1 MAVVAAPG
9 AVSDSPFLQSL
20 ESLGIAEHIR
30 HSLYWFPTLEAIH
43 VIALGLVFGTI
54 LVVDLRIL
62 GIASTARPFT
72 RVSGDMLRWTWAAF
86 VLAALTGS
94 LMFVTNARV
103 YWENGFFRAKLVL
116 IALAGLNMLI
126 FHFTAGRSREWDTA
140 RRGPPVGVACAVAS
154 MTLWVLVIGMGR
166 AIGFTT
172 TGAAAKEAPA
182 APNVDFD
189 DFLSGDASGPAPG
202 GAGGGAAAKGASAE
216 AAGSPAGGGAA
227 AAASG
232 AAGTPAAAAL
242 SIQEFMDQQINPA
255 GEFLFRSIREVSDDK
270 GHRLEAP
277 ATEAAW
283 ALVRDQLN
291 VLRRAPE
298 VLGTP
303 GIKAAPAGFKAEN
316 PGVESEPAE
325 IQAAVDSNRADFD
338 RRATRLRDAA
348 DNAMKAADAKDP
360 RALMRAL
367 DGIDKACESCHL
379 RYFYPRDQRAQ
390 LQAKEDHVEN

>member
-1 MAVVAAPG
+1 MAVAAAPG

-30 HSLYWFPTLEAIH
+30 HSLYWFPTLESIH

-86 VLAALTGS
+86 ALAALTGS

-116 IALAGLNMLI
+116 IALAGLNMLV

-154 MTLWVLVIGMGR
+154 MMLWVLVIGMGR

-189 DFLSGDASGPAPG
+189 SFLSGDASGPAPG
-202 GAGGGAAAKGASAE
+202 AAGAAGGASAPAAGAAATI
-216 AAGSPAGGGAA
+216 AG
-227 AAASG
+227 
-232 AAGTPAAAAL
+232 PAAPAAVAL

-255 GEFLFRSIREVSDDK
+255 GEFLFRSIREVSDDQ
-270 GHRLEAP
+270 GRRLEAP
-277 ATEAAW
+277 ATDAAW
-283 ALVRDQLN
+283 AQVRDELN

-316 PGVESEPAE
+316 AGIESEPAE

>member
-1 MAVVAAPG
+1 MAVATVAG
-9 AVSDSPFLQSL
+9 AVSDSSLLQSL

-30 HSLYWFPTLEAIH
+30 QSLYWFPTLEAVH

-86 VLAALTGS
+86 VLAAITGS

-103 YWENGFFRAKLVL
+103 YWENGFFRAKLIL
-116 IALAGLNMLI
+116 IALAGLNMLV

-140 RRGPPVGVACAVAS
+140 RRGPPVGVACAAVS

-166 AIGFTT
+166 TIGFTT
-172 TGAAAKEAPA
+172 TGAAAKEEPA
-182 APNVDFD
+182 TPNVDFD
-189 DFLSGDASGPAPG
+189 SFLGGDASAPAPG
-202 GAGGGAAAKGASAE
+202 GAGAQAATTSAGGA
-216 AAGSPAGGGAA
+216 GAA
-227 AAASG
+227 TSAG
-232 AAGTPAAAAL
+232 AAGVPASVPAAL
-242 SIQEFMDQQINPA
+242 SIQEVMDQQINPA

-277 ATEAAW
+277 ATDAAW
-283 ALVRDQLN
+283 AQVREELN
-291 VLRRAPE
+291 VLRRAPD
-298 VLGTP
+298 VLGTR

-338 RRATRLRDAA
+338 RRAVRLRDAA

>member
-1 MAVVAAPG
+1 MAVAATPG
-9 AVSDSPFLQSL
+9 AVSDSPLLQSL

-62 GIASTARPFT
+62 GLASTARPFT

-86 VLAALTGS
+86 VLAAITGS

-116 IALAGLNMLI
+116 IVLAGLNMLV

-166 AIGFTT
+166 AIGFST

-189 DFLSGDASGPAPG
+189 SFLSGDASGPAPG
-202 GAGGGAAAKGASAE
+202 GAGGAPAAANGASAG
-216 AAGSPAGGGAA
+216 AAGSPAAA
-227 AAASG
+227 TAA
-232 AAGTPAAAAL
+232 PVAAL

-277 ATEAAW
+277 ATDAAW
-283 ALVRDQLN
+283 AQVRDELN

-325 IQAAVDSNRADFD
+325 IQAAVDSNRADFG
-338 RRATRLRDAA
+338 RRAMRLREAA

-360 RALMRAL
+360 RGLMAAL